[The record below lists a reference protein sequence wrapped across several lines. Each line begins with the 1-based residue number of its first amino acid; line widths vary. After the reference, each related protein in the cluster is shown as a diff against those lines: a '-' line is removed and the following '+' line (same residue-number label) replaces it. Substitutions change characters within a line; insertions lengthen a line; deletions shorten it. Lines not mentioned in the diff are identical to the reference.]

1 MTLMGKGVKFACVAL
16 LSIHQFGCDGSDGNS
31 FSDETRTHAPS
42 EAVHDQSVRSSDRMW
57 ASRFLG
63 TVDINYPNGRMVRTG
78 AVLIDEQT
86 VAMSASTLFGAE
98 SARVFWECCSPRDI
112 AEVIGYDAA
121 LDIALVR
128 IESPLTDP
136 GPIPVRELPT
146 EADIPLRIVFTL
158 PLRFE
163 EMVGYTELE
172 TQVVGLHEWSGYGEA
187 IVFKSE
193 PDIVLD
199 GSIVVDHEGYPL
211 AFLNGWG
218 GSEHDLGIRFKRV
231 LQIER
236 HEPIKL
242 SDFTPASAPAEH
254 RSFAFA
260 YHAQTLRNRK
270 LYDDAYANLL
280 ISLELNPD
288 QWLGLY
294 ELGVLQ
300 DMMGNDLQGAAE
312 TIRESIAAEG
322 AWSES
327 HYSLGL
333 IEYKRGKY
341 QDAIESLRLA
351 DQLDPF
357 NPDVHQ
363 MLGLSL
369 MELEGAES
377 ALPNMERAQDL
388 APDVYMYLSNLV
400 YAYKEAGKPTMAHD
414 RLLRFVDENPDDPEG
429 RSGLAYYWIQQKE
442 PKLALEQFEWLDR
455 NTETTPEILVRVAF
469 CLMETGDRLKA
480 EETLDRLAAMDAEH
494 GLLPV
499 LRRRLEQDD

>member
-1 MTLMGKGVKFACVAL
+1 MGKGAKLACVVL
-16 LSIHQFGCDGSDGNS
+16 LSTHLFGCNGSDGNS
-31 FSDETRTHAPS
+31 SGDDAQTREPS
-42 EAVHDQSVRSSDRMW
+42 EALHDQSARSSDRMW

-63 TVDINYPNGRMVRTG
+63 TVDIIYRNGRMVRTG

-86 VAMSASTLFGAE
+86 VAMSASKLFGAE
-98 SARVFWECCSPRDI
+98 SARVFWECCAPRDI

-121 LDIALVR
+121 LDIALVH

-136 GPIPVRELPT
+136 GTIPVRELPT
-146 EADIPLRIVFTL
+146 GTDAPLRIVLAL
-158 PLRFE
+158 PLRIE

-187 IVFKSE
+187 IVFQSE

-231 LQIER
+231 LQVER
-236 HEPIKL
+236 HEPIKM
-242 SDFTPASAPAEH
+242 SDFTPSSAPAEH

-260 YHAQTLRNRK
+260 YHAQTLRNREQ
-270 LYDDAYANLL
+270 YDDAYASLL
-280 ISLELNPD
+280 DCLELNPD

-312 TIRESIAAEG
+312 TMRESIAAED

-341 QDAIESLRLA
+341 QEAIESLRLA

-400 YAYKEAGKPTMAHD
+400 FAYKEAGKPTLARD
-414 RLLRFVDENPDDPEG
+414 RLLRFVDENPDEPEG
-429 RSGLAYYWIQQKE
+429 RSGLGYYWIQQRE
-442 PKLALEQFEWLDR
+442 PELALEQFEWLDL

-480 EETLDRLAAMDAEH
+480 EETLDRLAAMDAGHE
-494 GLLPV
+494 LLPV
-499 LRRRLEQDD
+499 LRKRLEQDD